1 MQLTVLYFAAL
12 RDLTGTR
19 EQSVTIEGP
28 LDVAGLQS
36 HIEQLRPELA
46 GRLGSV
52 RIAINEEFAEPG
64 RAINDGDVAALIP
77 PVSGG

>member
-12 RDLTGTR
+12 RDLTGVR
-19 EQSVTIEGP
+19 EQSLTVDGP
-28 LDVAGLQS
+28 LDVAGLQQ
-36 HIEQLRPELA
+36 HLERLRPELA

-52 RIAINEEFAEPG
+52 RIAINEEFADP
-64 RAINDGDVAALIP
+64 AQVIADGDVAALIP